1 MATPP
6 EHIPMPAQGERFV
19 YVVPGTGASPA
30 DQDQLDLSIVAQA
43 IWRGKW
49 IIAGVAM
56 LFALV
61 AAALALS
68 ATEWYRAEVILIPAE
83 QRSTQQLPAGL
94 SGLGGLVG
102 GLTGISIG
110 GGGSAEPL
118 AVLTSRGFIT
128 RFIEENDLLDELA
141 TASGLGPVDQVDM
154 RDAVDFFLGEA
165 LEYTEDRQSRIIVV
179 AVEWTDPETAAKW
192 ANLLVQRVNEQM
204 RQRALMQA
212 ESSVNYLKVELERA
226 NLLTMQQSVGRL
238 LETELQ
244 KAMLAGVNPEFAF
257 RIIDSAQPPNHRSRP
272 RRTQMVVFA
281 FVAGAFL
288 ASFAVVGYRIM
299 RPRNEKSA

>member
-19 YVVPGTGASPA
+19 YVVPGASPA

-68 ATEWYRAEVILIPAE
+68 ATEWYRAEVFLIPAE